1 MKKKVLTL
9 TAMLVLVCSTAFA
22 YVGNTRTGKFYRDG
36 CRYVQRMSESNKEY
50 IETREE
56 AIDEGYVPCKVCRP

>member
-22 YVGNTRTGKFYRDG
+22 YVGNTRTGKFHRDRMQV
-36 CRYVQRMSESNKEY
+36 CPTYVRKQQG
-50 IETREE
+50 IH
-56 AIDEGYVPCKVCRP
+56 